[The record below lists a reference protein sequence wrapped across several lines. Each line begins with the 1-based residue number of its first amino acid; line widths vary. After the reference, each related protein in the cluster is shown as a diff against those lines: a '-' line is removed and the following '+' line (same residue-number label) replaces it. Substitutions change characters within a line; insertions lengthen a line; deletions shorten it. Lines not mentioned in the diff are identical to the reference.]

1 MLAMKVTV
9 EQISEII
16 SRVNVELPGE
26 AVSRQLKK
34 AYNRL
39 NRSAKVRGF
48 RPGKVPLT
56 ILKRHYG
63 DQVNQEVGLDLI
75 NETLMEAVAQTG
87 MEVVSQSDLDREPL
101 QEGEPFR
108 YSFVVEVKPEV
119 QAREYKNIPAKR
131 PPVVVSDEEVAAELA
146 LRREANFHLAS
157 LKEARPIQ
165 EGDHAILDFKTF
177 VDGKP
182 LPDGEAKGFHL
193 EVGSNRFNPE
203 FENEIIGA
211 SKGEEKEIQV
221 AFPIDYGNKN
231 LAGKKATFQVAVKDI
246 REKVLPELNDE
257 FAKNLGGF
265 ESLQDLR
272 SAVRQELEK
281 NKIKRID
288 DEIWVQICDELLNRN
303 PFEVPRSMVEQE
315 LQRMLDT
322 IQYRLSSQ
330 NLTLEQAGMDEE
342 TFKERNR
349 EMAERRVRT
358 SLLLER
364 ISHQEKIEISD
375 EEMEQGLRE
384 TAEKMNQPYD
394 KVRDFYQRSNMM
406 DSYRHQLLEEKVIHF
421 LQDQADIVE
430 VEQVATSGPEEKQNE
445 SEENS

>member
-1 MLAMKVTV
+1 MKVTV
-9 EQISEII
+9 EQISEIT

-34 AYNRL
+34 VYNRL

-119 QAREYKNIPAKR
+119 HARDYKNISAKR

-157 LKEARPIQ
+157 LKEPRPIQ
-165 EGDHAILDFKTF
+165 EGDHAVLDFQTF

-203 FENEIIGA
+203 FENELIGA

-221 AFPIDYGNKN
+221 AFPVDYGNKN
-231 LAGKKATFQVAVKDI
+231 LAGKKAIFQVSVKDI
-246 REKVLPELNDE
+246 KEKVLPELNDE
-257 FAKNLGGF
+257 FAKNLGAF
-265 ESLQDLR
+265 ENLEDLR
-272 SAVRQELEK
+272 AAVRQELEN
-281 NKIKRID
+281 NKKKRID
-288 DEIWVQICDELLNRN
+288 DEVWVQICDELLDRN
-303 PFEVPRSMVEQE
+303 PFEVPKSMVEQE

-364 ISHQEKIEISD
+364 ISHQEKLGISD
-375 EEMEQGLRE
+375 EELEQGLHN
-384 TAEKMNQPYD
+384 TAERMNQPYD
-394 KVRDFYQRSNMM
+394 KVKDFYQRSNMM